1 MVANHFIYLSS
12 TFASNLSLYAKIT
25 KHINKATSAVAK
37 LSERVWGN
45 TQLRVNTKLKVYQMY
60 LLCTLLYC
68 SESLTTYARQENCLE
83 NFHLCCIY
91 QILSIIWQ
99 NKMEEKIAGES
110 SFPQHALYAL
120 SMLSA
125 FSWTCAP
132 YG

>member
-1 MVANHFIYLSS
+1 MPNFS
-12 TFASNLSLYAKIT
+12 FARSPVPDGWLTHACWGYGVIISIIRHWPT
-25 KHINKATSAVAK
+25 
-37 LSERVWGN
+37 EGN